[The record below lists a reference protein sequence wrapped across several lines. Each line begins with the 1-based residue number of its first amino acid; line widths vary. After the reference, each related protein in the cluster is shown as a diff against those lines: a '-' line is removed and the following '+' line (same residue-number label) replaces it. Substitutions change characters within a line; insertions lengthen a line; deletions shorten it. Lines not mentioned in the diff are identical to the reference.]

1 MARGYN
7 SRESGPY
14 GEAGYDRRGDSG
26 PQFPSSAPEVKLFS
40 SIGSFEKKF
49 SDIKGE
55 DDQVFKLANGALT
68 KFITTIDNPYEV
80 PFSYAQRFGNKNPD
94 LTAEEL
100 KEKSPELHSLV
111 NSKKFMDSLEEGA
124 AQRGVEEYSN
134 WKQAKFETEEELQS
148 QLDEEVL
155 GPATAKEKQ
164 TFMEQ
169 NGPGKRPTSATYQP
183 MGVVTFTN
191 SKGDK
196 EAWAYHSPKEVK
208 ATLDFGYEQSEDE
221 VVGTDYLDAVELK
234 STPKEIFDSL
244 KFTKLK

>member
-7 SRESGPY
+7 AKESGPY
-14 GEAGYDRRGDSG
+14 GEAGYDRGGNSG
-26 PQFPSSAPEVKLFS
+26 PQFPSSAPEVKPFS
-40 SIGSFEKKF
+40 TIGSFEKKF
-49 SDIKGE
+49 SNIKSE

-80 PFSYAQRFGNKNPD
+80 PFSYAQRFGNKSPD
-94 LTAEEL
+94 LSVEQL

-111 NSKKFMDSLEEGA
+111 NSKAFMDSLEEGA
-124 AQRGVEEYSN
+124 AQRGTEEYSN

-148 QLDEEVL
+148 QLAEE
-155 GPATAKEKQ
+155 GESWTAKEKQ

-169 NGPGKRPTSATYQP
+169 NGPGKRPNSASWQP
-183 MGVVTFTN
+183 IGVVEFTN
-191 SKGDK
+191 SKG
-196 EAWAYHSPKEVK
+196 ENELWAYHSTKEVK
-208 ATLDFGYEQSEDE
+208 SRLDFGYEQSEDE